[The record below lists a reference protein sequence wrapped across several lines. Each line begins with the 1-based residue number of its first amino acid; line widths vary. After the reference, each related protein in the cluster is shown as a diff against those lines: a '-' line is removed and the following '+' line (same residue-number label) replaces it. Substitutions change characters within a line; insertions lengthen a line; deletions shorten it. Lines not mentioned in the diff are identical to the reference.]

1 MPNNHGGNGNGNEEE
16 KEQEQDTRPVGFWHR
31 ELCGVR
37 RFVVRK
43 WIVTTIILSAA
54 ILSILSIYW
63 GALFHVEQNLSSLVV
78 WVVDFDAQVAP
89 YTDTTP
95 IVGPEIVKAA
105 EALIAPSGSLGW
117 GSLPASDFGFDPME
131 VRRRVYDFKAWA
143 AVIINANATA
153 LLQDAVQNGNTTFD
167 PLGIAQIIYVEA
179 RDETTHANYITPHL
193 LQFQSTVTSMFSQ
206 QWTSQVLEQAATD
219 TSILTNIRNTPQAIS
234 PAIGFSTFNLRP
246 FAPPVAT
253 PAVSIGLI
261 YLIIISFFSFSFYL
275 PVHTKYITPEGHR
288 PMHFYQL
295 IIWRWLATI
304 IAYFFLSLFYSLIS
318 LAFQIPFSS
327 GHKSITMVENHAT
340 AYGKGTFVVFWM
352 LNWVGMAA
360 LGIACE
366 NVTMIIGQPW
376 TALWLVFWVITNV
389 STSFYLIDLAPKF
402 FYWGYAWPLHNIVE
416 ASRQLLFDLHSRIG
430 LNFGVLFAWVAI
442 NSVLF
447 PFCCYFMRWNTLKG
461 QQKTMDK
468 RGNAKED
475 SEVKDAVEA

>member
-1 MPNNHGGNGNGNEEE
+1 MANDEE
-16 KEQEQDTRPVGFWHR
+16 EQDTRPVGFWHR
-31 ELCGVR
+31 DLNATR
-37 RFVVRK
+37 KYVVKK
-43 WIVTTIILSAA
+43 WIITTFILSIA

-63 GALFHVEQNLSSLVV
+63 SVLFHVEQNLSSLVV

-105 EALIAPSGSLGW
+105 EALIAPKGALGW
-117 GSLPASDFGFDPME
+117 GSLPASDFGYDPME
-131 VRRRVYDFKAWA
+131 VRRRVFEFGAWA

-153 LLQDAVQNGNTTFD
+153 LLQDAVQNGNSTFD
-167 PLGIAQIIYVEA
+167 PMGIAQIVYVQA
-179 RDETTHANYITPHL
+179 RDETTYANYVTPQL
-193 LQFQSTVTSMFSQ
+193 LQFQSSVTAMFGQ
-206 QWTSQVLEQAATD
+206 QWAAQVADQAAANPA
-219 TSILTNIRNTPQAIS
+219 ILTNIRNSPQAIS

-246 FAPPVAT
+246 FTPPVAT

-275 PVHTKYITPEGHR
+275 PVHTKYITPQGHR
-288 PMHFYQL
+288 PLHFYQMV
-295 IIWRWLATI
+295 IWRWLATVV
-304 IAYFFLSLFYSLIS
+304 AYFFLSLFYSLLS
-318 LAFQIPFSS
+318 LAFQIPFST
-327 GHKSITMVENHAT
+327 GHKSITSVESAT

-352 LNWVGMAA
+352 LNWVGMGA

-389 STSFYLIDLAPKF
+389 STSFYSIDLAPKF
-402 FYWGYAWPLHNIVE
+402 FHWGYAWPLHNIVE

-442 NSVLF
+442 NTLLF
-447 PFCCYFMRWNTLKG
+447 PFCCYFMRWQTLKG
-461 QQKTMDK
+461 EEKTMDK

-475 SEVKDAVEA
+475 SETKGAEEA